1 MGLKLISHNQSSV
14 HGSRFSTQ
22 IPVYYWEFWEHMAQ
36 IKLNKIPLLNMP
48 PYGLKHIDPN
58 STHGSYLSKQYA
70 LNKRHAPNSSG
81 MATI

>member
-1 MGLKLISHNQSSV
+1 
-14 HGSRFSTQ
+14 
-22 IPVYYWEFWEHMAQ
+22 MAL
-36 IKLNKIPLLNMP
+36 IKLNKIPLLNTP

-81 MATI
+81 MAAIEHYRVSVLRRITSIRK